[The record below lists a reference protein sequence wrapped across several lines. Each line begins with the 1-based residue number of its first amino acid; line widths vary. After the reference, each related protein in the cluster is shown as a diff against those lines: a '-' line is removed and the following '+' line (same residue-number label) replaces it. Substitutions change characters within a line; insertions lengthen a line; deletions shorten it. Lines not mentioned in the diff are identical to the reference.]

1 MKAGIYTS
9 TEVILRESIYRV
21 NLEKMVSMLYD
32 RFYGEP
38 ETFTVKELE
47 DLEYAATICGSKFLT
62 SISLELE
69 KRQ

>member
-32 RFYGEP
+32 RFYSEP
-38 ETFTVKELE
+38 QTFTVKELE
-47 DLEYAATICGSKFLT
+47 DLEYAATICSSKFLT